1 MYHNIRGV
9 YYVVHIVFALEAAKR
24 MSSDDI
30 WFIFLLKDLFH
41 RTFVDVCEKTRMCL
55 LSSFLKH
62 PNTIPTTR
70 ANLIMPYIYDQI
82 LVLGQS
88 LLLCLYHLQIHVI

>member
-24 MSSDDI
+24 RSSDNI
-30 WFIFLLKDLFH
+30 WFIFFLKDLFH

-62 PNTIPTTR
+62 PNTIPTTK

>member
-1 MYHNIRGV
+1 MT
-9 YYVVHIVFALEAAKR
+9 
-24 MSSDDI
+24 
-30 WFIFLLKDLFH
+30 IFGLFFFLNDLFH

-62 PNTIPTTR
+62 PNTIPTTK